1 MAVDP
6 ATHTAY
12 ATNSTDGTVGVID
25 TNSHTVTTTIN
36 VGNRLWGIAVDPAT
50 HAAYVT
56 DSNDTVS
63 VIAPTR

>member
-1 MAVDP
+1 M
-6 ATHTAY
+6 
-12 ATNSTDGTVGVID
+12 GVID